1 MKIGAII
8 AEYNPFHNGH
18 RYQIEKFRKEWELD
32 YILVIMSG
40 NFTQRGEP
48 AWMPK
53 HLRAHTALLGGADLV
68 IELPV
73 YYAAGSASV
82 FAGGAV
88 AHLNALNCIDA
99 LCFGCE
105 VSGSGLEHKKALE
118 KAAGLLVNEP
128 EEFKQELSASLKAGL
143 SYPAARATALRHFIE
158 DSELLSTPNNIL
170 ALEYIAALKA
180 TASTIEPFLIKRK
193 GEGYHSTRAD
203 EKFPSASAIRQSFN
217 DYMSWDEDEYI
228 PENVWMGVPEENR
241 RLLINRFKKEFPV
254 VPDDFSA
261 MFAAAFL
268 RSQANLTK
276 YTDMTEDIG
285 NRMTRRFGQYRN
297 LTSFLMETKNK
308 AVTYSRLSRCAT
320 HILLEQDKEILSQ
333 AKSDGYAYYARILGF
348 RKSAAPLLSRLK
360 KQSSIPLIGKMASC
374 KKALKGNT
382 LRLIEADILASDYY
396 RTVLQ
401 MKYGNKLKNE
411 FNQEIIII

>member
-1 MKIGAII
+1 
-8 AEYNPFHNGH
+8 
-18 RYQIEKFRKEWELD
+18 
-32 YILVIMSG
+32 
-40 NFTQRGEP
+40 
-48 AWMPK
+48 
-53 HLRAHTALLGGADLV
+53 
-68 IELPV
+68 
-73 YYAAGSASV
+73 
-82 FAGGAV
+82 
-88 AHLNALNCIDA
+88 
-99 LCFGCE
+99 
-105 VSGSGLEHKKALE
+105 
-118 KAAGLLVNEP
+118 
-128 EEFKQELSASLKAGL
+128 
-143 SYPAARATALRHFIE
+143 
-158 DSELLSTPNNIL
+158 
-170 ALEYIAALKA
+170 
-180 TASTIEPFLIKRK
+180 
-193 GEGYHSTRAD
+193 
-203 EKFPSASAIRQSFN
+203 
-217 DYMSWDEDEYI
+217 MSWDEDEYI

-276 YTDMTEDIG
+276 YTDMTEDID

-374 KKALKGNT
+374 KKALKGNA